1 MENPSNT
8 NRRRIPRNNTR
19 TNSRPIVSHCPAS
32 RGLGHWDS
40 RDKTNETMSHY
51 YSLQKYVDPAT
62 RYTCPNCG
70 RLKCFTLYVD
80 PEGIPIHK
88 TVGRCDHES
97 SCGYHLTPKQYF
109 REHSHERTY
118 CHSERNERLSIP
130 NNRQDH
136 HSLNL
141 IPSNHLPSPSGDN
154 YLITYLKTLIPTS
167 FIDRVIIDYHIASTS
182 DHATI
187 FLQLDLNGNC
197 RTGKIMQYD
206 PATGHRIKDE
216 AVPGRISWLHTRLKR
231 RHQLPKDWQITQ
243 WLFGELLLQKY
254 PDKTVALVESE
265 KTAIICS
272 ALMPEYLWLATGGKS
287 QFNQRLT
294 VLKSRKIIAF
304 PDIDGY
310 HTWLNKSTDFPFLD
324 LRVSDLLEK
333 NATPADREAHIDLA
347 DWLLRYLQDTR
358 R

>member
-1 MENPSNT
+1 M
-8 NRRRIPRNNTR
+8 
-19 TNSRPIVSHCPAS
+19 SHCPAS
-32 RGLGHWDS
+32 RGLGHWDN
-40 RDKTNETMSHY
+40 RDKTHETMSHY
-51 YSLQKYVDPAT
+51 YSLQKYTDPAT
-62 RYTCPNCG
+62 RHTCPNCG
-70 RLKCFTLYVD
+70 RSKCFTMYVD

-109 REHSHERTY
+109 REHSHERPY

-141 IPSNHLPSPSGDN
+141 IPSNLLPSPSGDN
-154 YLITYLKTLIPTS
+154 HLIAYLKTLIPNP
-167 FIDRVIIDYHIASTS
+167 FIDRIIIDYHIASTS

-243 WLFGELLLQKY
+243 CLFGEHLLRKY

-287 QFNQRLT
+287 QFNQRLA

-347 DWLLRYLQDTR
+347 DWLLRFLEENASPTR
-358 R
+358 N